1 MARTNDVAIVTAK
14 DIKTMRD
21 ELIKGKAPRDAGI
34 VTASE
39 IARIKASTK
48 IQSQEE
54 AKLTKKINIE
64 QKEQQQAQA
73 KARKAR
79 MVALDQERAS
89 KLKPSELEQ
98 EQKDNELGLLAKA

>member
-14 DIKTMRD
+14 DIQTMRD

-48 IQSQEE
+48 IQS
-54 AKLTKKINIE
+54 
-64 QKEQQQAQA
+64 
-73 KARKAR
+73 
-79 MVALDQERAS
+79 
-89 KLKPSELEQ
+89 
-98 EQKDNELGLLAKA
+98 